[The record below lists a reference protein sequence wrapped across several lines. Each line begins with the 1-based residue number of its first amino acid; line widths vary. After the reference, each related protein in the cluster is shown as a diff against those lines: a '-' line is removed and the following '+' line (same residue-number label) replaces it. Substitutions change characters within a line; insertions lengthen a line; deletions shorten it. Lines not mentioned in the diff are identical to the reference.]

1 MSALSVGA
9 IHHTEGDRNR
19 IDGERGAM
27 TREFKYRLQT
37 ALVGD
42 GLNPDEA
49 VAMIQT
55 WADSWFDED
64 GVRVLYLVP
73 RAFTD
78 SVLPLTLTPTP
89 RALARVFVGRAEV
102 LPAEI
107 EAQATTLA
115 TKFIQHRDKQ
125 AAQEFG
131 KLVVP
136 RFTDSLIRRIE
147 SQELAA
153 TEAWLRVM
161 PSLEPLDQVIVQL
174 RRKLGDTTHP
184 HRILLTVHG
193 VGYRLARET

>member
-1 MSALSVGA
+1 
-9 IHHTEGDRNR
+9 
-19 IDGERGAM
+19 
-27 TREFKYRLQT
+27 
-37 ALVGD
+37 LVGD

-49 VAMIQT
+49 AAMIQT

-107 EAQATTLA
+107 EQKATTLA
-115 TKFIQHRDKQ
+115 TRFIKEGSVE
-125 AAQEFG
+125 AAREFG
-131 KLVVP
+131 RLVVP

-153 TEAWLRVM
+153 TEAWLRVE
-161 PSLEPLDQVIVQL
+161 PSLEPLEKRSQAAQQKVSNEFAAL
-174 RRKLGDTTHP
+174 RSA
-184 HRILLTVHG
+184 
-193 VGYRLARET
+193 VGKKKGQ